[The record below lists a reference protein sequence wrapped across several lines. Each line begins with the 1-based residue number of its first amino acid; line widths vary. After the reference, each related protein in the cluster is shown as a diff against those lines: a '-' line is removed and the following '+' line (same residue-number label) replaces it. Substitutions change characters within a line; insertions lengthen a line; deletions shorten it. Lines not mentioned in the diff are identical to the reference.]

1 MSGADISK
9 AKSSLLRGSLPA
21 MRRAALLARKTAIQT
36 DTEIVLVERGKRVKI
51 TAAELRDGQN

>member
-1 MSGADISK
+1 M
-9 AKSSLLRGSLPA
+9 RGSLPA